1 MKRILMN
8 KNKKVLLAEYDKATG
23 VFTNIYE
30 IYDINYAPYILK
42 SSYLSNDIN
51 ETLQPFNEV
60 LASEIFK
67 RLGFNHVEYI
77 LDIYKDIVVSKCP
90 CFITKD
96 TELITCYQIY
106 EKI

>member
-8 KNKKVLLAEYDKATG
+8 KNKKVLLAEYDRATG

-51 ETLQPFNEV
+51 RQHSN
-60 LASEIFK
+60 
-67 RLGFNHVEYI
+67 Y
-77 LDIYKDIVVSKCP
+77 
-90 CFITKD
+90 
-96 TELITCYQIY
+96 
-106 EKI
+106 